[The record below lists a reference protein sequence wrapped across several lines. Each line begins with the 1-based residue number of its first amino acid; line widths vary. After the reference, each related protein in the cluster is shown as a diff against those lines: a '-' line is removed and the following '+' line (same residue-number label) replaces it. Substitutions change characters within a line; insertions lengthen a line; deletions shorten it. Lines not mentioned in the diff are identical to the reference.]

1 MFELD
6 IEMLKEQGLQL
17 VDSAKKTAQ
26 DLADKGKNKLDLLN
40 QQARLSKAQRQLGA
54 LVYSLHKAGEENP
67 ALDEK
72 YIDAVAEVEAQE
84 AAENTEP
91 EAAPA
96 EDEKIEEEPIQLRG
110 ETKTCPVCKAE
121 VDGDALFCNHCG
133 AQL

>member
-67 ALDEK
+67 ALVEK
-72 YIDAVAEVEAQE
+72 YIDAVAEVEKA
-84 AAENTEP
+84 
-91 EAAPA
+91 
-96 EDEKIEEEPIQLRG
+96 IEEIKASYTVKLGDIIEVTFGNR
-110 ETKTCPVCKAE
+110 PVKIRVLSDVEQKGKDVARE
-121 VDGDALFCNHCG
+121 MFEIIEE
-133 AQL
+133 

>member
-54 LVYSLHKAGEENP
+54 LVYSLHKAGEENK
-67 ALDEK
+67 ANMTDDER
-72 YIDAVAEVEAQE
+72 AEVEAQE
-84 AAENTEP
+84 DAENTEP

-96 EDEKIEEEPIQLRG
+96 EDEEIEEEPIQLRG

>member
-54 LVYSLHKAGEENP
+54 LVYSLVSEWQPIHDPLPEETTE
-67 ALDEK
+67 L
-72 YIDAVAEVEAQE
+72 IEV
-84 AAENTEP
+84 
-91 EAAPA
+91 
-96 EDEKIEEEPIQLRG
+96 
-110 ETKTCPVCKAE
+110 TK
-121 VDGDALFCNHCG
+121 
-133 AQL
+133 